1 MTEIFKD
8 PPSLSDWVDAKEWE
22 ESTKAE
28 VLNLRDWTVC
38 TNRVWQSEE
47 RAIDRLGGDVEVDK
61 SDFLPVE
68 FEVTVKFIVYQ
79 KAGIWWNLLSTL
91 WCSLVHC
98 SLLHLGWADP
108 DVKLTLDW
116 APNFNSWLATE
127 RKKKGEALK

>member
-47 RAIDRLGGDVEVDK
+47 RAIDRLGGDLEVDK

-79 KAGIWWNLLSTL
+79 KAGIGET
-91 WCSLVHC
+91 CFPHC
-98 SLLHLGWADP
+98 GVPWFTVAFYTWAEQIQM
-108 DVKLTLDW
+108 W
-116 APNFNSWLATE
+116 S
-127 RKKKGEALK
+127 